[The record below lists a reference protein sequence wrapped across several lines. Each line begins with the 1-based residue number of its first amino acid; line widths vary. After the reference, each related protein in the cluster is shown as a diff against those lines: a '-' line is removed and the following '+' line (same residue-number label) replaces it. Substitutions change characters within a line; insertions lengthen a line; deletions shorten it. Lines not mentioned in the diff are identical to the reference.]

1 MQPIEN
7 ARQRGHGLGTI
18 TAGIVQQ
25 NDAAVAPL
33 LLYPLQNNVRARL
46 RPILRID
53 VFENDEIAQV
63 LRNLQRHQLAHL

>member
-1 MQPIEN
+1 M
-7 ARQRGHGLGTI
+7 
-18 TAGIVQQ
+18 QQ
-25 NDAAVAPL
+25 NDTAVTPL
-33 LLYPLQNNVRARL
+33 LFYPLQNNVRARL